1 MMVKWQWTVQLTP
14 ASHDTCSPVLLDA
27 AICTPDYAYVP
38 ALDLEV
44 VYALRDLLPGE
55 EKAATV
61 DRMVNL

>member
-1 MMVKWQWTVQLTP
+1 MALNRATNP

-44 VYALRDLLPGE
+44 VYDLRDLLPGE
-55 EKAATV
+55 EKAA
-61 DRMVNL
+61 MVN

>member
-1 MMVKWQWTVQLTP
+1 MQLTP
-14 ASHDTCSPVLLDA
+14 ASHDTCSLVLLDT

-44 VYALRDLLPGE
+44 VYNLRDLLPGE

-61 DRMVNL
+61 DRVVN